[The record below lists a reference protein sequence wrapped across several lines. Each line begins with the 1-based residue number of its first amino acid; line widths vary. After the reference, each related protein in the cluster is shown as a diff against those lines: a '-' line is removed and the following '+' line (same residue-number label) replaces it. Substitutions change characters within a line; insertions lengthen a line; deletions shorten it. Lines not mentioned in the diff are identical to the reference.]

1 MEKNNEPFQNCK
13 ECGNYRYIVN
23 KTRCLCDDCN
33 YKRLHKGKSRF
44 EVRAERN
51 KVRKPK
57 FRPAT
62 GELALFKE
70 IWAERAHVCTH
81 CGEKLPE
88 PLKPIYFSHI
98 KSKGAFPELRLEK
111 TNIELTCPTCHQ
123 KYEFGARSSVCKDK
137 F

>member
-1 MEKNNEPFQNCK
+1 MAKNNEPFQNCK
-13 ECGNYRYIVN
+13 ECGKYRYIGN
-23 KTRCLCDDCN
+23 KTKCLGDDCN
-33 YKRLHKGKSRF
+33 YKRLHKGKSRI

-51 KVRKPK
+51 KAKKPK
-57 FRPAT
+57 LRPAT

-81 CGEKLPE
+81 CGAKLPE

-111 TNIELTCPTCHQ
+111 TNIELTCPKCHQ
-123 KYEFGARSSVCKDK
+123 EYEFGTRTSVCKDDI
-137 F
+137 

>member
-1 MEKNNEPFQNCK
+1 MAKNNEPFQNCK
-13 ECGNYRYIVN
+13 ECGKYRYIVN
-23 KTRCLCDDCN
+23 KTKCLCDECN

-44 EVRAERN
+44 EVRTERN
-51 KVRKPK
+51 KAKKPK
-57 FRPAT
+57 LRPAT

-81 CGEKLPE
+81 CGAKLPE

-111 TNIELTCPTCHQ
+111 TNIELTCPECHM
-123 KYEFGARSSVCKDK
+123 KYEFGARSSVCKDDI
-137 F
+137 